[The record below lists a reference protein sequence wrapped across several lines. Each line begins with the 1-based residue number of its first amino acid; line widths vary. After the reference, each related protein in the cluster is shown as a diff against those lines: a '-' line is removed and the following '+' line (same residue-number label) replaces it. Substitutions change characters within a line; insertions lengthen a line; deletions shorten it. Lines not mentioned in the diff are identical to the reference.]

1 MTVAAVGNDTI
12 VIDDGSGDR
21 VLVDFANTDIATFTF
36 PNQLVTM
43 TKGKGGNAIY
53 AYNETGKQVDVEL
66 RILKASP
73 DDKFLNSAFQRMKND
88 LPSFNLLK
96 MNFTQ
101 RVGDGATNVSDVV
114 YSMEGGVFTQAVDA
128 KSNTE
133 GDADTGVSLYRLT
146 FANNNKTL

>member
-12 VIDDGSGDR
+12 VINDGSGDK

-36 PNQLVTM
+36 PNQLVTL
-43 TKGKGGNAIY
+43 TKGKNGNAIY
-53 AYNETGKQVDVEL
+53 AFNETGKQVDVEL
-66 RILKASP
+66 RIIKGSP

-88 LPSFNLLK
+88 LPSFTLLK
-96 MNFTQ
+96 LNFTQ
-101 RVGDGATNVSDVV
+101 RVGDGNGNVNDTV
-114 YSMEGGVFTQAVDA
+114 YAMEGGVFTQGIDA

-133 GDADTGVSLYRLT
+133 GDADTGISVYRLS